1 MRSLLPLGFGL
12 PLIALAVAGRLAA
25 ATLELPAELPLGIDS
40 RLVFELDGADLHF
53 TGRAAGLPSLRAR
66 AVAEGGGASLELVSE
81 GGSLTVRRPAGGVAP
96 EGGRR
101 NNAPEGGRRNNA
113 PRLRIDVALG
123 PGRAVRVAGAD
134 LAVRFREALPEG
146 AGGNAFRLAIERS
159 TADLSGAR
167 VSEIVAVESSVV
179 LAGTAGALV
188 LKPTGGTLQMQGHE
202 GRLELAASG
211 AEVAVI
217 DHRGRLVAELEGGS
231 LEVAGGEGIFEGTA
245 AEARLTFDGWS
256 GPVDLEAHDASVD
269 AVGAEHRDRWQ
280 IEGRES
286 QVVLERVWGTV
297 AATLEG
303 GSLRARDLSAS
314 VQANASGGARLELS
328 EVVGGVTVELTGG
341 AEAVVAGVTGAVEA
355 KLTDSRLEAERID
368 SLTLRGAGAE
378 VVAGAV
384 GQLAPIAMSDSELDL
399 DLRETVRRT
408 SLDLRGAGWARVI
421 LSAPCVV
428 QLAGSSDP
436 TGSPVDVVGC
446 ELRPAGHKI
455 PPRQDRLKYGQLP
468 AMLTVTAG
476 DGATVRVDGEP

>member
-66 AVAEGGGASLELVSE
+66 AAAEGGVASLEVVSE
-81 GGSLTVRRPAGGVAP
+81 GGSLFVRRPALGVPP
-96 EGGRR
+96 EGD
-101 NNAPEGGRRNNA
+101 GGNHYG